1 MPNTL
6 KHNIQYI
13 KDEIRIQGF
22 CSIYYFEHGKKFYH
36 APEQHNTWE
45 MVYVDRGQIIAVTD
59 GIGCTLEEGMAI
71 FHEPN
76 EIHTHISNGQ
86 ISNNMFVVSFVS
98 DSPAMAYFKKKTFT
112 LDKTSKTLLNLFM
125 QEAKSELGAIQGD
138 YLQRKALKFNYN
150 TFGATQLMASH
161 FEEFLIKL
169 TRLGGDKIST
179 DTYARQI
186 AKNSTVELVDA
197 YLKQNVY
204 KDLSLTDICK
214 YFCIGKSHLSQIFKE
229 CTGKSIMQYFTDL
242 KITEA
247 KKLLRDNSLSVGEIA
262 EALGYL
268 SIHSFSRTF
277 KQNTG
282 FSPTGYK
289 ESVF

>member
-1 MPNTL
+1 M
-6 KHNIQYI
+6 NIQYI
-13 KDEIRIQGF
+13 KNEIRIQGF
-22 CSIYYFEHGKKFYH
+22 CSVYYFEHGKEFYH
-36 APEQHNTWE
+36 APEQHNSWE

-59 GIGCTLEEGMAI
+59 GIGCALEEGKAI

-98 DSPAMAYFKKKTFT
+98 DSPAMAFFKKKTFT

-125 QEAKSELGAIQGD
+125 QEAKNDLGTIQGD
-138 YLQRKALKFNYN
+138 YLNRKALQFNYA
-150 TFGATQLMASH
+150 TFGATQLMASY

-169 TRLGGDKIST
+169 MRRGGDKIPT
-179 DTYARQI
+179 DMYARQI
-186 AKNSTVELVDA
+186 AKNSTIELIES
-197 YLKQNVY
+197 YLKQHIYHKLN
-204 KDLSLTDICK
+204 LPDICSH
-214 YFCIGKSHLSQIFKE
+214 FSIGKSHLSQMFKE
-229 CTGKSIMQYFTDL
+229 CTGKSIMQYFSDL

-247 KKLLRDNSLSVGEIA
+247 KKLLRDNSLSVSEIA

-268 SIHSFSRTF
+268 SIHSFSRAF
-277 KQNTG
+277 KQLTG